1 MRRFNVHFVT
11 EIDFVDGD
19 GVPDA
24 AVQNYQK
31 HLAETVQDAAQNL
44 SLRTIKGARVEKVVV
59 QEIKDEL

>member
-19 GVPDA
+19 AAPDA
-24 AVQNYQK
+24 AVQYQK
-31 HLAETVQDAAQNL
+31 HLAVTVQDAAQNL